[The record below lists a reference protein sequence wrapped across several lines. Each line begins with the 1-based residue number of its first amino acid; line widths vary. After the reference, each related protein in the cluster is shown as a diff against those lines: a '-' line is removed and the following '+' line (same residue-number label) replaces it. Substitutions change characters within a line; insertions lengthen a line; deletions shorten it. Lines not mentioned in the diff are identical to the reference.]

1 MNISQ
6 SSTGKLI
13 YDRKVANLIE
23 KSQFEGVEGIVALF
37 FFYKYISL
45 VFPVLFPEVCRSGV
59 NVEYMCFVY
68 SLVNWK
74 FIDLQ

>member
-45 VFPVLFPEVCRSGV
+45 VFPVLFPEECVQEWCECRV
-59 NVEYMCFVY
+59 HVFC
-68 SLVNWK
+68 L
-74 FIDLQ
+74 

>member
-37 FFYKYISL
+37 FFLQIYLISISPL
-45 VFPVLFPEVCRSGV
+45 VSRGVCAGV
-59 NVEYMCFVY
+59 V
-68 SLVNWK
+68 
-74 FIDLQ
+74 

>member
-45 VFPVLFPEVCRSGV
+45 VFPVLFPEKCVQEWCECRV
-59 NVEYMCFVY
+59 HVFC
-68 SLVNWK
+68 L
-74 FIDLQ
+74 